1 MFRRKLHKQA
11 RKRKPHV
18 VVVSELFLTKLLK
31 FDEPRY
37 FRLGIVGIAV
47 QDRGKIRISF
57 ALAMES
63 GHGAAQDLPKRESR
77 RRDDQ
82 P

>member
-1 MFRRKLHKQA
+1 MFRSKLHEQA
-11 RKRKPHV
+11 RKREPHV

-47 QDRGKIRISF
+47 QDRGEICIPF
-57 ALAMES
+57 ALAMKS
-63 GHGAAQDLPKRESR
+63 GYRPAQDLPETGG
-77 RRDDQ
+77 
-82 P
+82 

>member
-1 MFRRKLHKQA
+1 MFRRKLHKQT

-18 VVVSELFLTKLLK
+18 VVVSELFLTELLK

-47 QDRGKIRISF
+47 QYRGKICIPF
-57 ALAMES
+57 ALAMKS
-63 GHGAAQDLPKRESR
+63 GYGPAQDLPETGG
-77 RRDDQ
+77 
-82 P
+82 